1 MAGDYVLA
9 IDQGTTSSRAIV
21 FNHDSATVGE
31 AQQEFTQHYPRP
43 GWVEHDA
50 NEIWDVTLGVM
61 RQAIDDA
68 GISPGDIAGIGITNQ
83 RETVALWDRE
93 TGEPV
98 HNAIVWQDRR
108 GAQIC
113 TELSEAG
120 NDEMVAN
127 KTGLVIDAY
136 FSGSKVKWLLDNV
149 DGVKERAQN
158 GEIAFGTI
166 DTWLIYKITGVRAHV
181 TDYTNASR
189 TLMYNIFDLQWD
201 DELLEMLGGVPRAA
215 LPDVKPSS
223 YVYGDTDAGVFGAEV
238 PVAGVAGDQQ
248 AALFGEVAF
257 DRGLTKNTYG
267 TGSFA
272 LMNTGTE
279 PIKSERAMLT
289 TIAWG
294 LGDEP
299 VEYALEGAIF
309 ITGAAVQWLR
319 DGLGIIESAEETEEL
334 AASLESNDDVF
345 FVPALVGLG
354 APHWDSYARGTIVG
368 LTRGSTRAHLA
379 RAALEAMCYQTRDAV
394 EAMEADSGTDIP
406 TFKADGGAA
415 ANRWMMQFQADIL
428 GTPVEVPETLETTA
442 LGAAYLAG
450 LATGFWEDREE
461 LKNRWRLR
469 RRYEPQMD
477 EEERERLYGRWQEAV
492 ARADAPVE
500 GKVALVSGGGS
511 GHEPTHGG
519 FVGPGMLDAA
529 CAGAVFTSPTPHQMF
544 EASKAVDGGAGV
556 FYVVKNYTGDVLNF
570 EMAGELGEA
579 EGIETDYV
587 VTNDDVAVEDS
598 TYTSGRRGIAGT
610 IFVHK
615 ICGAAADEGKDLA
628 GIKELAERVNSNVRS
643 MGMALTSCTPP
654 ESGEPIFDIG
664 DDEMEIG
671 IGIHGEPGVE
681 RKNVAPA
688 DQIVDEMLE
697 KILGDSVDF
706 SGSEVAVMV
715 NGMGG
720 TPLMELYV
728 AYSHVADVLEREGVG
743 VWRMPYVG
751 DYMTSL
757 EMAGFSIT
765 LLKLDDEMKTYLSAP
780 CDVAAGRPF

>member
-31 AQQEFTQHYPRP
+31 AQREFTQHYPRP

-61 RQAIDDA
+61 REALEDA
-68 GISPGDIAGIGITNQ
+68 GVSPGDIAAIGITNQ
-83 RETVALWDRE
+83 RETVVMWDKE

-98 HNAIVWQDRR
+98 HHAIVWQDRR

-113 TELSEAG
+113 SDLSEQG
-120 NDEMVAN
+120 YDEMVAN

-136 FSGSKVKWLLDNV
+136 FSGSKVRWLLENV
-149 DGVKERAQN
+149 DGLKERAQN
-158 GEIAFGTI
+158 GEILFGTI
-166 DTWLIYKITGVRAHV
+166 DTWVIYKLTGGRAHV
-181 TDYTNASR
+181 TDYSNASR

-215 LPDVKPSS
+215 LPEVRPSS
-223 YVYGDTDAGVFGAEV
+223 YVYGNTDADVFGAEV

-257 DRGLTKNTYG
+257 DKGLTKNTYG

-272 LMNTGTE
+272 LMMTGTE
-279 PIKSERAMLT
+279 PIKSERQLLT

-334 AASLESNDDVF
+334 AASLDSNDDVY

-368 LTRGSTRAHLA
+368 LTRGSSRAHLA
-379 RAALEAMCYQTRDAV
+379 RAALESMCYQTRDAV

-450 LATGFWEDREE
+450 LAVGFWQDKEE
-461 LKNRWRLR
+461 LKSRWRLR
-469 RRYEPQMD
+469 RRYDPQMD
-477 EEERERLYGRWQEAV
+477 EEERERLYGRWKEAV
-492 ARADAPVE
+492 ARAKEWAQE
-500 GKVALVSGGGS
+500 
-511 GHEPTHGG
+511 
-519 FVGPGMLDAA
+519 
-529 CAGAVFTSPTPHQMF
+529 
-544 EASKAVDGGAGV
+544 
-556 FYVVKNYTGDVLNF
+556 
-570 EMAGELGEA
+570 
-579 EGIETDYV
+579 
-587 VTNDDVAVEDS
+587 AVES
-598 TYTSGRRGIAGT
+598 P
-610 IFVHK
+610 
-615 ICGAAADEGKDLA
+615 LA
-628 GIKELAERVNSNVRS
+628 
-643 MGMALTSCTPP
+643 
-654 ESGEPIFDIG
+654 
-664 DDEMEIG
+664 
-671 IGIHGEPGVE
+671 
-681 RKNVAPA
+681 
-688 DQIVDEMLE
+688 
-697 KILGDSVDF
+697 
-706 SGSEVAVMV
+706 
-715 NGMGG
+715 
-720 TPLMELYV
+720 
-728 AYSHVADVLEREGVG
+728 
-743 VWRMPYVG
+743 
-751 DYMTSL
+751 
-757 EMAGFSIT
+757 
-765 LLKLDDEMKTYLSAP
+765 
-780 CDVAAGRPF
+780 